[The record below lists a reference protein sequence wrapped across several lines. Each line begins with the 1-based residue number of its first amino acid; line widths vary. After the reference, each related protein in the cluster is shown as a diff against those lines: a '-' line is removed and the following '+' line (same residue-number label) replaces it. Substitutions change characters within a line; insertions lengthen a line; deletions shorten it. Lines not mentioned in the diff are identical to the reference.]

1 MGGVRRIRRPGRP
14 LRRLHGASDRPH
26 LRGPCPPSATRLSH
40 ADREYLEGETNR
52 GVPPD
57 NPAFRLLPVGMR
69 IHRGGRIGVDSRRR
83 GAAPPALS
91 GTEKAEEEGRE
102 WNRHA
107 ERGVGGE
114 GKLNRRADPHGRR
127 DKSLYRIARLLSWR
141 GAPAGPRGRARVC
154 RFAAWVGAGEPRPN
168 AYARRGGGGAPPTR
182 PAPQPEGAVAPP
194 GLESPPR
201 PAGVERGHLMRR
213 DF

>member
-114 GKLNRRADPHGRR
+114 GKLNRRADPMDGAINRYIGKRVFSHGEVLPRARGAGPGSAVRRLGWGRR
-127 DKSLYRIARLLSWR
+127 APPKRLCAQR
-141 GAPAGPRGRARVC
+141 RRGRASNP
-154 RFAAWVGAGEPRPN
+154 A
-168 AYARRGGGGAPPTR
+168 GAPP
-182 PAPQPEGAVAPP
+182 
-194 GLESPPR
+194 PR
-201 PAGVERGHLMRR
+201 PVSGGREPPSSGRS
-213 DF
+213 

>member
-114 GKLNRRADPHGRR
+114 GKLNRRADPQCRREAQVEPSRDAGGRR
-127 DKSLYRIARLLSWR
+127 KWNQHA
-141 GAPAGPRGRARVC
+141 
-154 RFAAWVGAGEPRPN
+154 EE
-168 AYARRGGGGAPPTR
+168 GGGGGR
-182 PAPQPEGAVAPP
+182 KWN
-194 GLESPPR
+194 R
-201 PAGVERGHLMRR
+201 
-213 DF
+213 